1 LEVLRAAH
9 AGCACVDQVHQ
20 FQEGRTLR
28 RSQPA
33 KDPWL
38 FGRTQ
43 HCSRVT
49 ASLGLIAWTR
59 CTNFRKDARCAG
71 ANLQR
76 TPGCLE
82 GHDIAPV
89 CAQQREPR
97 RLQAAAAVGM
107 TIKIQAKVCS
117 ACKHKLPWADFS
129 GSQWQASHHH
139 RHCKTCAKKQRLTL
153 NARGRGRLPSK
164 VKCSG
169 DVPPRT
175 PRHGESA
182 ILVREPFATLIIQG
196 KKTMEVRGV
205 ATSKRERV
213 WIVSIDTR
221 RILGDVCI
229 VACTRFQKHDAA
241 TLYDQHQI
249 PESVF
254 NTMSYRKYFGYI
266 LAKPTPLNVAVF
278 HKTYPGPQSFVH
290 LKLVQ

>member
-1 LEVLRAAH
+1 VLRTTP
-9 AGCACVDQVHQ
+9 GVVVWKCSGLRTQVAQQ
-20 FQEGRTLR
+20 FQERRKLR
-28 RSQPA
+28 
-33 KDPWL
+33 DPWL

-43 HCSRVT
+43 HCSLVCT
-49 ASLGLIAWTR
+49 A
-59 CTNFRKDARCAG
+59 KG
-71 ANLQR
+71 A
-76 TPGCLE
+76 
-82 GHDIAPV
+82 
-89 CAQQREPR
+89 
-97 RLQAAAAVGM
+97 QAAAAVGM

-117 ACKHKLPWADFS
+117 ACKHKLPWSDFA

-153 NARGRGRLPSK
+153 NARGRGRLPSQL
-164 VKCSG
+164 KCSG
-169 DVPPRT
+169 DWPRRI
-175 PRHGESA
+175 PRHGDSA

-196 KKTMEVRGV
+196 QKTMEVRGV

-229 VACTRFQKHDAA
+229 IGCTRFQKEDAA

-266 LAKPTPLNVAVF
+266 LTKPTPLNVAVF

-290 LKLVQ
+290 LKLH